1 MTANS
6 NFQTNKSLGQG
17 HNINFIFKMTDCKL
31 LFQVNICAKN
41 AGGFWYQ
48 SPVGDEPLP
57 GTQSHWPDVPN
68 LPNTNQDSAGD

>member
-1 MTANS
+1 MRDYYHINTVRLMTANS

-41 AGGFWYQ
+41 AGGF
-48 SPVGDEPLP
+48 
-57 GTQSHWPDVPN
+57 
-68 LPNTNQDSAGD
+68 